1 MKALH
6 KLDSGGS
13 KLCYKCSKTKPITE
27 FNKDK
32 SKQDGLNYCCKEC
45 TKEYYQ
51 NTKVQER
58 IKKYRQ
64 TYHQN
69 NKEKIAKRSKTWYN
83 NNQEWRKQ
91 YLKTRYMSQK
101 QLINSVK
108 RHCLICGFRD
118 KLSLVF
124 HHRDPKEK
132 SFTIGTTLSIK
143 LERLQ
148 KEIAKC
154 VVLCA
159 NCHHK
164 FHHYNLH
171 PSEMSESLR
180 KKYVKLGLKIS
191 LEETY
196 RRDKQ

>member
-6 KLDSGGS
+6 KLDSGGF
-13 KLCYKCSKTKPITE
+13 KLCYKCGKTKPITE
-27 FNKDK
+27 FHKDK
-32 SKQDGLNYCCKEC
+32 SKQDGLNYLCKEC
-45 TKEYYQ
+45 TKEYFQ
-51 NTKVQER
+51 LPKVQER

-69 NKEKIAKRSKTWYN
+69 NKEKIAKRSKTWHN

-91 YLKTRYMSQK
+91 YSKTRYMSQK

-108 RHCLICGFRD
+108 RYCLICGFRD
-118 KLSLVF
+118 KPSLVF

-132 SFTIGTTLSIK
+132 SFTIGTTLSTK

-171 PSEMSESLR
+171 PSEMSEYLR